1 VTLAN
6 PVASLKVSV
15 LNHCMARSMSS
26 VLMWNNAALGFS
38 MSRYAGPSV
47 MPKAAREGW
56 PPHEDGIG
64 RYFVDPLPQ
73 GDIDELERILD
84 RLIRVNEPAEQ
95 PGPR

>member
-1 VTLAN
+1 
-6 PVASLKVSV
+6 
-15 LNHCMARSMSS
+15 
-26 VLMWNNAALGFS
+26 
-38 MSRYAGPSV
+38 